1 MYPEPQLE
9 FNDKQLTRSVFGNP
23 TPGSDLG
30 WIECLDEAIV
40 AVQVPTELCVQMIND
55 AAALGWDVDM
65 LNTDRNGYALL
76 HSGAL

>member
-1 MYPEPQLE
+1 M
-9 FNDKQLTRSVFGNP
+9 
-23 TPGSDLG
+23 G